1 MYKRKSNLIHLF
13 LCEKFAKKGAFIMN
27 KKLVAFFSASGTT
40 KKVAEMIAE
49 EAKADKINGMILVNE
64 KSGKNMMGN
73 LVRYIMEKMIIENS
87 FSRME

>member
-1 MYKRKSNLIHLF
+1 MQA
-13 LCEKFAKKGAFIMN
+13 EQQ
-27 KKLVAFFSASGTT
+27 

-73 LVRYIMEKMIIENS
+73 LVRYIMEKMIIED
-87 FSRME
+87 RQRTGK

>member
-1 MYKRKSNLIHLF
+1 MS
-13 LCEKFAKKGAFIMN
+13 
-27 KKLVAFFSASGTT
+27 KKLVALFSASGTT

-73 LVRYIMEKMIIENS
+73 LVRYIMEKMIIED
-87 FSRME
+87 